1 MAHESGPRFQTL
13 LDLGLTEYQAK
24 IYLALVQTG
33 AATASELADRSDVPR
48 TRIYATVEQLHEKG
62 LVKILPEKPIRYR
75 PVPIRDYLQRLIGE
89 TQERAAELSDLQETY
104 AKMFAVREAAAPPP
118 GGTFEVYRGRQ
129 NVREKMLQMWGGAK
143 KSIEFIGM
151 PHAPPRLLGKLYTV
165 ARERKADGVQVR
177 LVFPLKT
184 PHMDKV
190 QSAFSDLEVRFAL
203 EVPPIDV
210 CTVDGREGILIHR
223 NPDDPDPYE
232 GRDVAIWWDE
242 PAILQSRVGLF
253 EAAWRDALSPDHP
266 GLALVPAAVRSWL
279 ELPGVKPRPA
289 LLEMARNLGA
299 QLASSIRADTLPG
312 ILEELNDV
320 FTETEVASVGKGRGQ
335 RVIVRCRYHPITG
348 ACPEYDG
355 FCRTLLQT
363 VLQGKLGPDSVEEVT
378 HTQKEGCSV
387 VLK

>member
-1 MAHESGPRFQTL
+1 MAPEKLQTL
-13 LDLGLTEYQAK
+13 LNLGLTEYQAK
-24 IYLALVQTG
+24 VYLALVDSG
-33 AATASELADRSDVPR
+33 AGSASELTDRSDVPR

-75 PVPIRDYLQRLIGE
+75 PVPIRDYLQRRIGE
-89 TQERAAELSDLQETY
+89 IQERAAELSDLQEAY
-104 AKMFAVREAAAPPP
+104 ARMFAIREAAAPAP
-118 GGTFEVYRGRQ
+118 GGTFEVHRGRQ
-129 NVREKMLQMWGGAK
+129 NVREKMLQMWGGAG

-165 ARERKADGVQVR
+165 ARERKAGGVRVR

-210 CTVDGREGILIHR
+210 CTVDGREGILVHR

-279 ELPGVKPRPA
+279 ELPGVKPKPA
-289 LLEMARNLGA
+289 LEEMARNLGT
-299 QLASSIRADTLPG
+299 QLAASIQGNSLSSILKEMDS
-312 ILEELNDV
+312 I
-320 FTETEVASVGKGRGQ
+320 FTETEVASVGKGKGQ
-335 RVIVRCRYHPITG
+335 KVFVRCRYHSITG
-348 ACPEYDG
+348 ACPEYDT

-363 VLQGKLGPDSVEEVT
+363 VLRGKLGPDSVEEVT

-387 VLK
+387 TLT